1 MKTKVKNAFIY
12 LLVLFAALFILSFTD
27 EADWNDGQCKCGG
40 QWELME
46 IESNPKSVLTEYFYS
61 CDNCDTIIRVHTAR
75 HND

>member
-1 MKTKVKNAFIY
+1 MKTEIKNVLICIL
-12 LLVLFAALFILSFTD
+12 LLVAALFILSFSD
-27 EADWNDGQCKCGG
+27 EVDWNDGRCECGG

-46 IESNPKSVLTEYFYS
+46 IESNPKSILTEYFYT